1 MQNSLKKLY
10 KQKAAYASNETY
22 ISYLFFI
29 KVLIGF
35 LSREKNVIL

>member
-29 KVLIGF
+29 KVGF